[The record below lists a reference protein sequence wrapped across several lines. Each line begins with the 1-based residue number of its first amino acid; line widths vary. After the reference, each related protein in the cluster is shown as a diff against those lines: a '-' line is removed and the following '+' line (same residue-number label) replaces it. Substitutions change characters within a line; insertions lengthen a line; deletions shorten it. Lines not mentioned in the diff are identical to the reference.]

1 MQELLN
7 KIKGVGLYLFAGLG
21 ALAVIVA
28 LVVLAYLFNGEFY
41 YGDFARQ
48 SVSPLSSYREGIKNP
63 IALESSLRTKSTS
76 ETTPPASSKVAE
88 GELTQRKVI
97 KTGSLSLLV
106 KKAEEVAGEIR
117 ELAARL
123 GGFIAD
129 SRIYEVSANV
139 KSGSVTI
146 RVPADRFDEAMD
158 GVKKLAVKVERE
170 NVSASDVTEQF
181 IDLEARLKSL
191 RAEEAQYLEIM
202 KRAYAVEDTLQVAER
217 LSSVRGR
224 VEQIQGQLQYLSR
237 QIDMATITVSL
248 TAEADLEVFGLR
260 WRPLFVAKQAFRNML
275 SGLTSYADSLIWF
288 VFRLPIIL
296 LWLTTIL
303 LILLGVWKLG
313 RRIWLRLFADR
324 PQQ

>member
-1 MQELLN
+1 MQEFLT

-21 ALAVIVA
+21 ALAA
-28 LVVLAYLFNGEFY
+28 LVVLVYLFLFFREELYF
-41 YGDFARQ
+41 GDFARQ
-48 SVSPLSSYREGIKNP
+48 SVSPLSSYREGISNP
-63 IALESSLRTKSTS
+63 LDIETSFRSKSGS
-76 ETTPPASSKVAE
+76 GASPPVSTRVVE

-106 KKAEEVAGEIR
+106 KKAEDVAGQIR

-139 KSGSVTI
+139 KSGSVVI
-146 RVPADRFDEAMD
+146 RVPADRFDEALD

-181 IDLEARLKSL
+181 IDLEAQLKNL

-202 KRAYAVEDTLQVAER
+202 KRAYTIEDTLKVSER

-224 VEQIQGQLQYLSR
+224 IEQIQGQLQYLSR

-260 WRPLFVAKQAFRNML
+260 WRPLFVVKQALRDML
-275 SGLTSYADSLIWF
+275 SGLTSYTDALIRF
-288 VFRLPIIL
+288 VFRLPVIL
-296 LWLTTIL
+296 LWLATIL
-303 LILLGVWKLG
+303 VILFGVWKLG
-313 RRIWLRLFADR
+313 RRIWLRFFASR
-324 PQQ
+324 PQL